1 MKNFM
6 LAWLLFSLTMGIC
19 LIPFIEDFYQ
29 RLGGGLILG
38 FFAGVL
44 SQIEGNTRK

>member
-1 MKNFM
+1 MS
-6 LAWLLFSLTMGIC
+6 LFISPFFYGEIEKIIC
-19 LIPFIEDFYQ
+19 
-29 RLGGGLILG
+29 GGLILG